1 MKSNRR
7 SMWVWLAA
15 GSLAGCFGA
24 TDKDGAGATGPGG
37 GGNTTGNT
45 NALLF
50 HVQDCDDLLS
60 RIHDDVIAKVDAQA
74 ELLKLGEEFAVY
86 AGGGI
91 GRGGPVSP
99 GFPVGAAEDFA
110 NGGSEPAPTPPPSMG
125 AAGTG
130 SSTPSAPTDPGTTV
144 GGAGGSGGGDSRGG
158 TVQTGPTDF
167 SDTNTQVEGVDEA
180 DIVKT
185 DGQRVYV
192 IHGNDLFIL
201 DSWPASESK
210 IETQVELEGQ
220 ALEMFVD
227 DHSRIVVFSTVWD
240 QGDLVDRS
248 GQTEPS
254 GDPKV
259 LPGDPSTGA
268 IAPDYY
274 YGATFTKITEIDA
287 DPAHEIPMVTRELF
301 LEGNYLSARRHGEI
315 VRAVIQGGF
324 HVPPV
329 FAANIEYRDAFGN
342 EYPQDEI
349 DRQVDAWR
357 DRTIA
362 AVTGSQLSD
371 WLPAE
376 RERIGG
382 TLGEPT
388 RRCTDFYAPPPGLA
402 DYGLTN
408 VVSFDMADTGSAL
421 GGAII
426 LGAADEVYANTG
438 VMLLAQRDMRFDS
451 HLIGKERTV
460 LHRFELSAMMTTYSA
475 SGVVPGHILDQF
487 SIDESA
493 GTVRVATTQ
502 NIWQDFAPLPVPIG
516 MLSPDEETGI
526 ERNQTDNRVITL
538 QVKDKYLS
546 RVGMSEPL
554 GEDGEQIKSTRFIGD
569 MAYVVTFRQV
579 DPLTAIDLSD
589 PTMPTVLGELHIPG
603 FSDYMHPL
611 GQGYLLTIGR
621 NTDALGSDVGLLLQ
635 IFDVRNPTQPVRAH
649 NFAYGPEGYSEAN
662 QNHKAFTFFQPEGF
676 AADAGLLAIPYVN
689 YGYPFRSSLEVF
701 QVSANAGF
709 VQLGSIDHTE
719 LLTQTCSSGVPGSDV
734 YVQDIYY
741 QCQNPEV
748 RRGLFIFGD
757 DTTSDY
763 VYSVS
768 NGGMLVHD
776 MRNQMSLVAEV
787 PLPAPDYS
795 DQRGMY
801 ASGGGGVP
809 TDTAAPPPPV
819 DPQPA
824 PTPQPAPPAP

>member
-1 MKSNRR
+1 MKGNRQ
-7 SMWVWLAA
+7 SILVWLAA
-15 GSLAGCFGA
+15 GSLAAGCFGE
-24 TDKDGAGATGPGG
+24 TDKGDAGGTGPGS
-37 GGNTTGNT
+37 GGNTSGNT
-45 NALLF
+45 SALLF

-60 RIHDDVIAKVDAQA
+60 RIHQDVIAKVDAQA
-74 ELLKLGEEFAVY
+74 ELLKLGEEFAAY
-86 AGGGI
+86 TNGGV

-99 GFPVGAAEDFA
+99 GLPVGAAEDFA
-110 NGGSEPAPTPPPSMG
+110 NGGAEPAPAPPASMG
-125 AAGTG
+125 AAG
-130 SSTPSAPTDPGTTV
+130 SPSTPSDPGTT
-144 GGAGGSGGGDSRGG
+144 AGGTGGTGGGDSKGG
-158 TVQTGPTDF
+158 TVQTGPTEF

-201 DSWPASESK
+201 DSWPAADSK

-227 DHSRIVVFSTVWD
+227 DKSRIVVFSTVWD
-240 QGDLVDRS
+240 QGELVDRT
-248 GQTEPS
+248 GTMS
-254 GDPKV
+254 GDTKP
-259 LPGDPSTGA
+259 LPGDPTTGGV

-287 DPAHEIPMVTRELF
+287 DPSKEIPMVTRELF

-329 FAANIEYRDAFGN
+329 FAANIQYRDAFGN
-342 EYPQDEI
+342 EVPQEDI
-349 DRQVDAWR
+349 DTQVNAWR
-357 DRTIA
+357 DRT
-362 AVTGSQLSD
+362 VTAIEGSQLSD

-382 TLGEPT
+382 TLGEPM

-408 VVSFDMADTGSAL
+408 VVSFDMADPKSAL
-421 GGAII
+421 GGAIV
-426 LGAADEVYANTG
+426 LGASDEVYANTDAM
-438 VMLLAQRDMRFDS
+438 VLAQRDMRFDS
-451 HLIGKERTV
+451 HMIGKERTV
-460 LHRFELSAMMTTYSA
+460 LHRFELSAMTTSYSA

-487 SIDESA
+487 SIDERA
-493 GTVRVATTQ
+493 GTVRVTTTQ
-502 NIWQDFAPLPVPIG
+502 NIWQDFVPLPVPVA
-516 MLSPDEETGI
+516 MLSPDEETDV
-526 ERNQTDNRVITL
+526 ERNQTDNRLIVL
-538 QVKDKYLS
+538 QLKDKRLL
-546 RVGMSEPL
+546 RVGITEPL

-569 MAYVVTFRQV
+569 MAYVVTFRQT
-579 DPLTAIDLSD
+579 DPLMAIDLKD

-611 GQGYLLTIGR
+611 GQGFLLTIGR
-621 NTDALGSDVGLLLQ
+621 NTDALGTDIGLLLQ
-635 IFDVRNPTQPVRAH
+635 IFDVRNPTQPERVH
-649 NFAYGPEGYSEAN
+649 MFAYGPEGYSEAN
-662 QNHKAFTFFQPEGF
+662 QNHKAFTFFQPESF

-701 QVSANAGF
+701 QASANGGF
-709 VQLGSIDHTE
+709 VQLGSIDHTAV
-719 LLTQTCSSGVPGSDV
+719 LAQTCSSGVPGSDV

-768 NGGMLVHD
+768 DGGMLVHD
-776 MRNQMSLVAEV
+776 MRDHMALVAEV
-787 PLPAPDYS
+787 SLPAPDYS

-801 ASGGGGVP
+801 ASGGGAVP
-809 TDTAAPPPPV
+809 TDTATPPPPSE
-819 DPQPA
+819 PQPA
-824 PTPQPAPPAP
+824 PEPNPGI